1 MLIHD
6 AHIRLAAIGRQRGLR
21 GAARREAPG
30 TYRPSRFVAARRSNR
45 HAQHTA
51 RVLGSLI
58 PPLR

>member
-6 AHIRLAAIGRQRGLR
+6 AHIRLPAVGPRRGLR

-30 TYRPSRFVAARRSNR
+30 AYRPSRFVAVRRSNWQ
-45 HAQHTA
+45 AQHTS
-51 RVLGSLI
+51 RVLASLI